1 MIEQTNAELIA
12 EARERITALGMAAN
26 PVSLTFCLAEALEA
40 ADQRAKSAEQGLYD
54 VYDALGFDKDGARTP
69 RELFGP
75 MVNGTPAEIVVE
87 AAKEFREDSER
98 EADEADQ
105 RAVQAEAELRDAF
118 RTDIPS
124 LKDQRDALAAVVE
137 KVREEATAAQRD
149 ADLGQWAD
157 DLLAIITTAPADA
170 LREHDAKVRALANQ
184 ERDQIAAVIEQAED
198 YVTRHY
204 LDTRFGDEVLPFL
217 ATAPADAL
225 RELKADVWDE
235 GHHAGLRQAD
245 YEYGAAGFQ
254 VVKPNPY
261 RREEQGRG

>member
-1 MIEQTNAELIA
+1 MTEQTNAELIA
-12 EARERITALGMAAN
+12 EANRA
-26 PVSLTFCLAEALEA
+26 LAENQWTSGWGVESLAHRLVDALEAVVQERDNWKMSAEEAERAEKRAEERADAAREEVGYEKRMREFISGERDRFIDLKRA
-40 ADQRAKSAEQGLYD
+40 ADQR
-54 VYDALGFDKDGARTP
+54 T
-69 RELFGP
+69 
-75 MVNGTPAEIVVE
+75 
-87 AAKEFREDSER
+87 
-98 EADEADQ
+98 
-105 RAVQAEAELRDAF
+105 VQAEAELRDAF

-204 LDTRFGDEVLPFL
+204 LDTRFGDEVLPVL

-261 RREEQGRG
+261 RAREERGR

>member
-1 MIEQTNAELIA
+1 MTDMSIAELIA
-12 EARERITALGMAAN
+12 EAQTHVTDEYITPDTSAEESLIRRLAA
-26 PVSLTFCLAEALEA
+26 ALEA
-40 ADQRAKSAEQGLYD
+40 ADKWAENAEQGLYD

-137 KVREEATAAQRD
+137 KVREVLEPDERKLGRTSQTALEEVRSA
-149 ADLGQWAD
+149 L
-157 DLLAIITTAPADA
+157 APANDE
-170 LREHDAKVRALANQ
+170 RSSHDPEA
-184 ERDQIAAVIEQAED
+184 
-198 YVTRHY
+198 
-204 LDTRFGDEVLPFL
+204 
-217 ATAPADAL
+217 
-225 RELKADVWDE
+225 
-235 GHHAGLRQAD
+235 
-245 YEYGAAGFQ
+245 
-254 VVKPNPY
+254 
-261 RREEQGRG
+261 RG

>member
-137 KVREEATAAQRD
+137 KVRAFIERQSGWFRYRAEPVSTVLAT
-149 ADLGQWAD
+149 
-157 DLLAIITTAPADA
+157 TPADA
-170 LREHDAKVRALANQ
+170 LRERDAALIEGLAD
-184 ERDQIAAVIEQAED
+184 EFAA
-198 YVTRHY
+198 R
-204 LDTRFGDEVLPFL
+204 LPDGTGNGRVYNSHTV
-217 ATAPADAL
+217 ARML
-225 RELKADVWDE
+225 REKA
-235 GHHAGLRQAD
+235 RQ
-245 YEYGAAGFQ
+245 
-254 VVKPNPY
+254 
-261 RREEQGRG
+261 RREEQDRG

>member
-1 MIEQTNAELIA
+1 MTDMSIAELIA
-12 EARERITALGMAAN
+12 ELRGFAAGSESARASLMRDAADR
-26 PVSLTFCLAEALEA
+26 LEA
-40 ADQRAKSAEQGLYD
+40 ADQERDNWKMSAEEAERAEKRAGKRA
-54 VYDALGFDKDGARTP
+54 DAAREEVGYEKRM
-69 RELFGP
+69 REFISG
-75 MVNGTPAEIVVE
+75 
-87 AAKEFREDSER
+87 ER
-98 EADEADQ
+98 DRFIDLKRAADQ

-137 KVREEATAAQRD
+137 KVRA
-149 ADLGQWAD
+149 WAGSHSGSVVS
-157 DLLAIITTAPADA
+157 IIRS
-170 LREHDAKVRALANQ
+170 L
-184 ERDQIAAVIEQAED
+184 
-198 YVTRHY
+198 
-204 LDTRFGDEVLPFL
+204 L